1 MLNELMTELQPVI
14 INAAIVVF
22 TTVASYVGMKIK
34 NIYKEKVDTETKKKV
49 VETTCRY
56 INQLYNDLDGSQ
68 KLEKAKENIVDQLN
82 EKGISITE
90 LELDVLI
97 ESTINSFKDAVT
109 QG

>member
-14 INAAIVVF
+14 INAAVVVLTTIV
-22 TTVASYVGMKIK
+22 SYVGMKIK

-56 INQLYNDLDGSQ
+56 INQIYNDLDGSQ

-97 ESTINSFKDAVT
+97 ESTVNSFKNAVA

>member
-14 INAAIVVF
+14 
-22 TTVASYVGMKIK
+22 TVASYVGMKIK

>member
-14 INAAIVVF
+14 INAAVVVL

-97 ESTINSFKDAVT
+97 ESTVNSFKNAVT

>member
-14 INAAIVVF
+14 INAAVVVL
-22 TTVASYVGMKIK
+22 TTIASYVGMKIK

-82 EKGISITE
+82 EKGISITD

>member
-14 INAAIVVF
+14 INAAVVVF

-56 INQLYNDLDGSQ
+56 INQLYNNLDGSQ

>member
-14 INAAIVVF
+14 INAAVVVL

-97 ESTINSFKDAVT
+97 ESTINSFKEAVT

>member
-14 INAAIVVF
+14 INAAVVVL

-68 KLEKAKENIVDQLN
+68 KLEKAKENIVDQLK

-97 ESTINSFKDAVT
+97 ESTVNSFKNAVA

>member
-14 INAAIVVF
+14 INAAVVVL

-97 ESTINSFKDAVT
+97 ESSVNSFKNAVA

>member
-14 INAAIVVF
+14 INAAVVVF